1 MSGAKMIACVTGGR
15 GLVGRWIV
23 QHLLAEGYA
32 VRALSRR
39 RESFAAQI
47 DMFYGSLSNTAVLDE
62 FLSGAH
68 LLFHCAAELN
78 SEDLMWDVNVEG
90 TRNLVRAAEK
100 AGIGYFC
107 HLSSVGVIGRTDQA
121 WVDESCECNPQNLY
135 EQSKWEAE
143 KIVAQGINGCHV
155 VILRPTNVF
164 DEENL
169 GILRLL
175 IHGGSKVRLKVLL
188 QGNECTHLIHAQDV
202 AAAAL
207 HFVAH
212 PFEKPECFFVSCDDE
227 PLNCFAGVWAI
238 CEAIRNDG
246 KESGEFHVPWSAP
259 VWVPHL
265 IRTILRG
272 KGNRGDVRYSAKKLL
287 STTGFKFPLGFRE
300 SLQRVMLSAEN
311 KA

>member
-1 MSGAKMIACVTGGR
+1 MPVVKMIACVTGGR

-32 VRALSRR
+32 VRGLSRR
-39 RESFAAQI
+39 RESFAAHV
-47 DMFYGSLSNTAVLDE
+47 DMFYGSLSDTEALDE

-90 TRNLVRAAEK
+90 TRNLIIAAEK

-121 WVDESCECNPQNLY
+121 WVDESCECNPRNLY
-135 EQSKWEAE
+135 ERSKWEAE
-143 KIVAQGINGCHV
+143 KIVAQGINGCRV
-155 VILRPTNVF
+155 VILRPTNVV
-164 DEENL
+164 DEKNL

-175 IHGGSKVRLKVLL
+175 IHGGPKVRLKVRL
-188 QGNECTHLIHAQDV
+188 QGNEYTHLIHAQDV

-207 HFVAH
+207 YFVSH
-212 PFEKPECFFVSCDDE
+212 PFEKPECFFVSYDDE

-272 KGNRGDVRYSAKKLL
+272 KSNKGDVRYSAKKLL
-287 STTGFKFPLGFRE
+287 STRFQFPLGFIGALQHIIQSVE
-300 SLQRVMLSAEN
+300 S